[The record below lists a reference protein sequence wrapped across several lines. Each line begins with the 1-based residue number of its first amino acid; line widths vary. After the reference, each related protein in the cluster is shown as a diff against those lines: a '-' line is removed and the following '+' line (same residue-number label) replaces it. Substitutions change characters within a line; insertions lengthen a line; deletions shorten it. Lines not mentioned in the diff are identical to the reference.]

1 MEPKKRSPLVAIVL
15 AVVIGLMVIALLNGV
30 IRPTQVVVAKVSIA
44 PGTILTDQLVEL
56 RTIPMGAKPTDALTK
71 VEDAAGKMLAV
82 GRTPGD
88 MIVQSVL
95 GEIAGAGIPAEL
107 PQGHVALAIHV
118 DQASG
123 VAGLLRPG
131 QTVTIIGMLSP
142 DLIKNNP
149 VSVLTGPATD
159 FTMPTAMV
167 TSMPAV
173 SEPTATITPTPTPA
187 PPASRL
193 ARLAI
198 TGVRVLMVPQSFRY
212 EEVPAGASQDQ
223 LYSSARTTMSAQ
235 EGSVIVLDVPTIKIE
250 VVPGLWTD
258 PATLLSALDQYGSF
272 HLALEPAAGLEIK
285 TADMVTLNLGDL
297 YEEMN
302 DNRGKK

>member
-15 AVVIGLMVIALLNGV
+15 SVVIGLMVFALLNGV
-30 IRPTQVVVAKVSIA
+30 IRPTQVVVAKVAIA

-56 RTIPMGAKPTDALTK
+56 RTIPMGAKPADALTK

-82 GRTPGD
+82 GRAPGD
-88 MIVQSVL
+88 MVVQAVL

-107 PQGHVALAIHV
+107 PEGHVALAIHV

-131 QTVTIIGMLSP
+131 QSVTVIGMLSP
-142 DLIKNNP
+142 DLLKDNP
-149 VSVLTGPATD
+149 ISVVTGPVTD
-159 FTMPTAMV
+159 FGMSTLSPTRVAGMPLP
-167 TSMPAV
+167 SP
-173 SEPTATITPTPTPA
+173 TPTPTPA
-187 PPASRL
+187 PPSSPL
-193 ARLAI
+193 ARLAV
-198 TGVRVLMVPQSFRY
+198 TGLRVLMVPQSFRY

-223 LYSSARTTMSAQ
+223 LYSSARTSMSAQ
-235 EGSVIVLDVPTIKIE
+235 EGSVIVLDVPTTKIE

-258 PATLLSALDQYGSF
+258 AASLLAALDQYGSV
-272 HLALEPAAGLEIK
+272 HLALEPAGGLNLK
-285 TADMVTLNLGDL
+285 ASDLVTLNLGDL
-297 YEEMN
+297 YEVLN

>member
-1 MEPKKRSPLVAIVL
+1 MESKKRSPFVAIVL
-15 AVVIGLMVIALLNGV
+15 AVIVGLMVIALLTGV
-30 IRPTQVVVAKVSIA
+30 IRPTQVVVAKVAIA
-44 PGTILTDQLVEL
+44 PGTILSDQLVEL
-56 RTIPMGAKPTDALTK
+56 RTIPMGAKPADALTK

-82 GRTPGD
+82 GRAPGD
-88 MIVQSVL
+88 MVVKAVL

-107 PQGHVALAIHV
+107 PEGHVALAIHV

-142 DLIKNNP
+142 DLLKDNP
-149 VSVLTGPATD
+149 VSVVTGPVTD
-159 FTMPTAMV
+159 FSMPTPIQTRMPGMPQS
-167 TSMPAV
+167 TS
-173 SEPTATITPTPTPA
+173 TPTPTPA
-187 PPASRL
+187 PPASPL

-198 TGVRVLMVPQSFRY
+198 TGLRVLMVPQSFRY

-235 EGSVIVLDVPTIKIE
+235 EGSVIVLDVPTTKIE
-250 VVPGLWTD
+250 VVPGLWAD
-258 PATLLSALDQYGSF
+258 PASLLAALDQYGSI
-272 HLALEPAAGLEIK
+272 HLALEPASGLSLK
-285 TADMVTLNLGDL
+285 SVDLVTLNLGDL
-297 YEEMN
+297 YEVLN